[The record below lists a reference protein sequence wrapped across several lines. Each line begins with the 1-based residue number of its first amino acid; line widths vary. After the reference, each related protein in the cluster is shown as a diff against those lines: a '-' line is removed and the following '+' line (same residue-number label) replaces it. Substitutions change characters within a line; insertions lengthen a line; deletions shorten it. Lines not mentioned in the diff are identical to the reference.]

1 MDNRYNVKC
10 EYFRE
15 TLTATIT
22 RHYYYMIFTW
32 RVSVTS
38 VTPPAP
44 PSCTERTTVVRLGV
58 GRIAA

>member
-1 MDNRYNVKC
+1 MKC

-22 RHYYYMIFTW
+22 RHYYYLIFTW
-32 RVSVTS
+32 RVSVIS
-38 VTPPAP
+38 VTPP